1 MLRKIERTR
10 KEADVIEKVK
20 LNNIERF
27 AKRKESKIR
36 KQEELAYNWHI
47 AQERKQVQLL
57 NNSNQRKVAE
67 ANKLDQA
74 EQAKKIASE
83 GKLRMWEERAKVDE
97 VAALKVAVIKE
108 MEGNGKASTDIG
120 RYQRYN

>member
-67 ANKLDQA
+67 ANKLD
-74 EQAKKIASE
+74 
-83 GKLRMWEERAKVDE
+83 
-97 VAALKVAVIKE
+97 
-108 MEGNGKASTDIG
+108 
-120 RYQRYN
+120 

>member
-47 AQERKQVQLL
+47 TQERKQVQLL

-67 ANKLDQA
+67 ANKLD
-74 EQAKKIASE
+74 
-83 GKLRMWEERAKVDE
+83 
-97 VAALKVAVIKE
+97 
-108 MEGNGKASTDIG
+108 
-120 RYQRYN
+120 